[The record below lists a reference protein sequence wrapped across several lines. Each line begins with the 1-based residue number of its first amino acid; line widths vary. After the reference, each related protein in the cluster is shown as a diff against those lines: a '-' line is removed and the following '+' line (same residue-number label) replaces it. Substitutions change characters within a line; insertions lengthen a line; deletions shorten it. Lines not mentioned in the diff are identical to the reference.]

1 MNYCGK
7 CGRKIDPETGLCP
20 KCDKKKIQSNGNE
33 NNSRKEI
40 MRRYLSKQENG
51 NIVQAQTN
59 EEKNTDTNVIKTESK
74 ENHRFHPLMVVLSLV
89 LCFAIVGSGIWLV
102 FSFLLNKSIE
112 EEDFNTYTGSEERIM
127 KIEAGYLDS
136 DGYIPQDKI
145 SSLLD
150 ETEKEIINQMNE
162 GIIKAYNRDNENIYI
177 EYKSGIKYL
186 FVPHKK
192 DVLGIGDDNNIL
204 TLEPNASD
212 YGVSISLIR
221 TWIDKQYNN
230 LEYQGSYTVNANAK
244 LIAEKYP
251 DKYAYGEFAE
261 PFSDYLDDRDDIYN
275 CSSFSNDRVTVERM
289 KKLDDYK
296 VIIFEGHGNH
306 NDSIHSML
314 FTGEKFIGW
323 KDFSQYKDDIANGE
337 IILSSFPSIGS
348 VPYSVVRT
356 YGVTSKFFE
365 RHINKMDNTIVFL
378 GSCRSG
384 KDRTLADTFLSK
396 GAAAVLA
403 FNETVSME
411 YEMIARSMFF
421 YYLTNENISI
431 EEAFNR
437 TVNRIG
443 KDSQS
448 ENACLVYFDKDYS
461 ASTFTL
467 SGEKPLINSTN
478 ADASEANNGSVSGG
492 VVSSNNNAALKDVS
506 VTAYQTVDSEQK
518 EIANT
523 STGEKGGFELNLPAG
538 NYDLVFIKDEYK
550 PHTLG
555 IKIDKGVMT
564 ILKDDIVLEPDIRID
579 VNNCISDAVNE
590 SYSVDHYSATCRLPK
605 FLIDTDEIAAVN
617 SEILNK
623 YNSYLQKNE
632 SAQQTNRYDFL
643 YDIDYTYVIYDNI
656 LSLMIK
662 NYYVPS
668 NGYSE
673 YSVYNIDISSASLL
687 SRDEMMGRFGID
699 WGLVKSSIRNQ
710 KNSSYGMKIDEANIS
725 DDNLNNTQFYIGE
738 DKKLYAIYRWK
749 SEPSIGGE
757 DGYRYDVFK
766 IDG

>member
-59 EEKNTDTNVIKTESK
+59 EEKNTDTNVIKTKSK

-102 FSFLLNKSIE
+102 FSFLLNKSID
-112 EEDFNTYTGSEERIM
+112 EEDFNTYTRSEERIM
-127 KIEAGYLDS
+127 DIEAGYLDS

-162 GIIKAYNRDNENIYI
+162 GIIKAYNRDIENIYI
-177 EYKSGIKYL
+177 EYKNGIKYL

-662 NYYVPS
+662 NHYVPS

-749 SEPSIGGE
+749 SEPSMVGE
-757 DGYRYDVFK
+757 DGYRYDAFK

>member
-102 FSFLLNKSIE
+102 FSFLLNKSID

-127 KIEAGYLDS
+127 EIEAGYLDS

-275 CSSFSNDRVTVERM
+275 CSSFSNDRVTVKRM

-523 STGEKGGFELNLPAG
+523 STGEKGDFELNLPAG

-643 YDIDYTYVIYDNI
+643 YDIDYTYVISDNV
-656 LSLMIK
+656 LSLIIK
-662 NYYVPS
+662 NRYVPS

-687 SRDEMMGRFGID
+687 SRDEMMERFGID
-699 WGLVKSSIRNQ
+699 WDLVKSSIRNQ

-725 DDNLNNTQFYIGE
+725 DDNLSNTQFYIGE
-738 DKKLYAIYRWK
+738 DKKLCAIYRWK
-749 SEPSIGGE
+749 SGPGIGGE

>member
-51 NIVQAQTN
+51 NIVQIQTN

-102 FSFLLNKSIE
+102 FSFLLNKSID

-127 KIEAGYLDS
+127 EIEAGYLDS

-323 KDFSQYKDDIANGE
+323 KDFSQYKDEIANGE

-662 NYYVPS
+662 NHYVPS

-673 YSVYNIDISSASLL
+673 YSVYNIDIGSASLL

-725 DDNLNNTQFYIGE
+725 DDNLSNTQFYIGE

-749 SEPSIGGE
+749 SGPSIGGE